1 MTHFKESVFSQG
13 VAFIN
18 GFNIGR
24 YWPILG
30 PQVTLYVP
38 GCTLKPY
45 PALNELILLELEKA
59 NSPQYTVSFVPDPI
73 LDKQPP
79 AQTVTNNIA
88 HFLVPP
94 QLNQGPEP
102 EASATVLAA

>member
-1 MTHFKESVFSQG
+1 

-18 GFNIGR
+18 GFNLGR

-38 GCTLKPY
+38 GCHLKSY
-45 PALNELILLELEKA
+45 PDFNELILLELEKA
-59 NSPQYTVSFVPDPI
+59 NSPEYNVNFVPEPI

-79 AQTVTNNIA
+79 VGTLTEHTA
-88 HFLVPP
+88 HFPMP
-94 QLNQGPEP
+94 QQLNQGPAP
-102 EASATVLAA
+102 EVQGPAPEVSAAAVLLV